1 MYVRLRVISINYAF
15 ARQHICIKTAVGI
28 GKTIVISFE
37 ITCHLTL
44 FLAVFNSVI
53 FQPEEEYELF
63 YNTAVQ
69 LRQSV
74 ITSYV
79 ITVTSVSTTAATS

>member
-15 ARQHICIKTAVGI
+15 ARQHICIKIAVGI

-74 ITSYV
+74 ITRV
-79 ITVTSVSTTAATS
+79 ITMTSVSPTAATS